1 MKAPGNLETYNSTE
15 HIETTIMDQLI
26 RSSELGAETGL
37 SPAQR
42 TAGARQLGRAAA
54 VVGIAAV
61 VIVLWAFVSAHN
73 AAAKLKEVTEDQA
86 VINVATT
93 RPQSQAGVGEL
104 ILPGNIQANYEAPI
118 YARTSGYLKR
128 WLVDIGTPVKAGQL
142 LAQIESPEVDQQLRQ
157 AQADLAT
164 AEANQKI
171 ADLTAQRWRDLRA
184 TDSVSKQEAD
194 EKIASAASGDAQ
206 KQAAHANVQRLR
218 ELSGFEKIVAPFDGV
233 VTARNTDIGQLI
245 AAGEN
250 TGPALFRVAD
260 MHRLRLYVT
269 VPQTYAA
276 SMKPGLQAELH
287 FPDRPGKTYTATLDS
302 TSSAIDTSTRTLL
315 AQLVIDNK
323 NGELLPGAYTEVHF
337 KLPAGAAGESYKLPA
352 NVLLFRSDGLHV
364 GVVGPNGKVVL
375 KPVAVGRDYG
385 SDIEIIHGLDP
396 DDAVILSPPD
406 SLADGVA
413 VRVATPKAEKVAKS

>member
-1 MKAPGNLETYNSTE
+1 
-15 HIETTIMDQLI
+15 MDQMT
-26 RSSELGAETGL
+26 RSSELGTG
-37 SPAQR
+37 AQD
-42 TAGARQLGRAAA
+42 THSGMRQLGRAALFAGIVA
-54 VVGIAAV
+54 VIILV
-61 VIVLWAFVSAHN
+61 WAGVSAHH
-73 AAAKLKEVTEDQA
+73 ASAKLKEATEAQA
-86 VINVATT
+86 VVNVATT
-93 RPQSQAGVGEL
+93 KPAPQSQLAEL
-104 ILPGNIQANYEAPI
+104 VLPGNIQANYEAPI

-142 LAQIESPEVDQQLRQ
+142 LGEIEAPEVDQQLRQ
-157 AQADLAT
+157 AEADLAT

-184 TDSVSKQEAD
+184 SDSVSKQEAD

-206 KQAAHANVQRLR
+206 MQAARANVQRLR

-260 MHRLRLYVT
+260 MRRLRLYVS

-276 SMKPGLQAELH
+276 SMKPGLTAELI
-287 FPDRPGKTYTATLDS
+287 FPDRPGKTYSATLDS
-302 TSSAIDTSTRTLL
+302 TSNAIDASTRTLL

-323 NGELLPGAYTEVHF
+323 NGELLPGAYAEVHF
-337 KLPAGAAGESYKLPA
+337 KLPPGEGSASYKLPA

-364 GVVGPNGKVVL
+364 GTVDANNHVVL
-375 KPVAVGRDYG
+375 KPVEVGRDYG
-385 SDIEIIHGLDP
+385 SDIEILHGLNA
-396 DDAVILSPPD
+396 DDNVILAPPD
-406 SLADGVA
+406 SLADGVT
-413 VRVATPKAEKVAKS
+413 VRVTTPSKPKSERVAQS

>member
-1 MKAPGNLETYNSTE
+1 MGSESALS
-15 HIETTIMDQLI
+15 
-26 RSSELGAETGL
+26 SSE
-37 SPAQR
+37 R
-42 TAGARQLGRAAA
+42 KAGARKLGRVAI
-54 VVGIAAV
+54 VVGIAALV
-61 VIVLWAFVSAHN
+61 VLVWAFLSAHH
-73 AAAKLKEVTEDQA
+73 AAAKLKDVTEEQA
-86 VINVATT
+86 VVTVATT
-93 RPQSQAGVGEL
+93 KPAPQGSGNEL
-104 ILPGNIQANYEAPI
+104 VLPGNIQANYEAPI

-142 LAQIESPEVDQQLRQ
+142 LAEIESPEVDQQLRQ
-157 AQADLAT
+157 AEADLTT

-171 ADLTAQRWRDLRA
+171 ADLTAQRWRNLRE

-206 KQAAHANVQRLR
+206 MQAARANVQRLH
-218 ELSGFEKIVAPFDGV
+218 ELSGFEKIVAPFDGI
-233 VTARNTDIGQLI
+233 VTARNTDIGRLI

-276 SMKPGLQAELH
+276 AMKPGLQAELH
-287 FPDRPGKTYTATLDS
+287 FPDRPGKTYIATLDS
-302 TSSAIDTSTRTLL
+302 TSSAIDASTRTLL

-337 KLPAGAAGESYKLPA
+337 KLPAGSAGTSYKLPA

-364 GVVGPNGKVVL
+364 GTVDANNHVVL
-375 KPVAVGRDYG
+375 KTVSIGRDYG
-385 SDIEIIHGLDP
+385 SDIEITQGLDEN
-396 DDAVILSPPD
+396 DNVILSPPD
-406 SLADGVA
+406 SLTDGLA
-413 VRVATPKAEKVAKS
+413 VRVAAPKAEKVAKS

>member
-1 MKAPGNLETYNSTE
+1 
-15 HIETTIMDQLI
+15 MDQLI
-26 RSSELGAETGL
+26 RSNESEAGRGPVSSGTR
-37 SPAQR
+37 S
-42 TAGARQLGRAAA
+42 GARQLGRVAVFVGVAA
-54 VVGIAAV
+54 VL
-61 VIVLWAFVSAHN
+61 VLVWAGFSAHR
-73 AAAKLKEVTEDQA
+73 ASAKLKEVTEAEA
-86 VINVATT
+86 VVTVATIK
-93 RPQSQAGVGEL
+93 PASQSGLSEL

-142 LAQIESPEVDQQLRQ
+142 LAEIESPEVDQQLQQ

-171 ADLTAQRWRDLRA
+171 ADLTAERWRNLRA

-206 KQAAHANVQRLR
+206 MQAARANVQRLR
-218 ELSGFEKIVAPFDGV
+218 ELSGFEKVVAPFDGI
-233 VTARNTDIGQLI
+233 VTARNTDIGRLI

-260 MHRLRLYVT
+260 MHRLRLYVS

-276 SMKPGLQAELH
+276 AMKPGLTADLA

-302 TSSAIDTSTRTLL
+302 TSSAIDASTRTLL

-323 NGELLPGAYTEVHF
+323 NGELLPGAYAEVHF
-337 KLPAGAAGESYKLPA
+337 KLPPGAGGASYKLPA

-364 GVVGPNGKVVL
+364 GTVDANNHVVL
-375 KPVAVGRDYG
+375 KSVEVGRDYG
-385 SDIEIIHGLDP
+385 QDIEIVHGLNA
-396 DDAVILSPPD
+396 DDNVILSPPD
-406 SLADGVA
+406 SLTDGIN
-413 VRVATPKAEKVAKS
+413 VRVATPAAAKSERVAQS

>member
-1 MKAPGNLETYNSTE
+1 
-15 HIETTIMDQLI
+15 MDQLI
-26 RSSELGAETGL
+26 RSNELGAEGAL
-37 SPAQR
+37 APAGTKR
-42 TAGARQLGRAAA
+42 SARGLGRAALF
-54 VVGIAAV
+54 VGAAAL
-61 VIVLWAFVSAHN
+61 IVLLWAGVSAHF
-73 AAAKLKEVTEDQA
+73 ASAKLKDVTEEQA
-86 VINVATT
+86 VVTVATT
-93 RPQSQAGVGEL
+93 KPSAQSGLSEL

-142 LAQIESPEVDQQLRQ
+142 LAEIESPEVDQQLRQ
-157 AQADLAT
+157 AEADLST

-171 ADLTAQRWRDLRA
+171 ADLTAQRWRDLRS

-206 KQAAHANVQRLR
+206 MQAAHANVQRLK

-260 MHRLRLYVT
+260 MHRLRTYVT

-276 SMKPGLQAELH
+276 SMTPGLKADLL
-287 FPDRPGKTYTATLDS
+287 FPDRPGKVYTATLDS
-302 TSSAIDTSTRTLL
+302 TSSAIDQTTRTLL

-323 NGELLPGAYTEVHF
+323 NGELLPGAYAEVHFHLPPGAAGPIF
-337 KLPAGAAGESYKLPA
+337 KLPANA
-352 NVLLFRSDGLHV
+352 LLFRSDGLHV
-364 GVVGPNGKVVL
+364 GTVDANNHVVL
-375 KPVAVGRDYG
+375 KTVEVGRDFG
-385 SDIEIIHGLDP
+385 SDVEIIHGLNA
-396 DDAVILSPPD
+396 DDNVILSPPD
-406 SLADGVA
+406 SLTEGMA
-413 VRVATPKAEKVAKS
+413 VRLATPAKAERVAKS

>member
-1 MKAPGNLETYNSTE
+1 
-15 HIETTIMDQLI
+15 MDQLI
-26 RSSELGAETGL
+26 RSNELGAEGGLAATGTKR
-37 SPAQR
+37 S
-42 TAGARQLGRAAA
+42 ARGLGRAA
-54 VVGIAAV
+54 VFVGLAAL
-61 VIVLWAFVSAHN
+61 IVLIWAGVSAHF
-73 AAAKLKEVTEDQA
+73 ASAKLKEVTEAAA
-86 VINVATT
+86 VVTVATT
-93 RPQSQAGVGEL
+93 KPDPQNGLAEL

-142 LAQIESPEVDQQLRQ
+142 LAEIESPEVDQQLRQ
-157 AQADLAT
+157 AEADLST

-171 ADLTAQRWRDLRA
+171 ADLTAQRWRDLRS

-206 KQAAHANVQRLR
+206 MQSARANVQRLK

-260 MHRLRLYVT
+260 MHRLRTYVT

-276 SMKPGLQAELH
+276 SMKPGLTADLL
-287 FPDRPGKTYTATLDS
+287 FPDRPGKIYTATLDS

-323 NGELLPGAYTEVHF
+323 NGELLPGAYAEVHF
-337 KLPAGAAGESYKLPA
+337 HLPAGAAGPIFKLPA

-364 GVVGPNGKVVL
+364 GTVDANNHVVL
-375 KPVAVGRDYG
+375 KTVEVGRDFG
-385 SDIEIIHGLDP
+385 SDIEIIHGLSA
-396 DDAVILSPPD
+396 DDNVILSPPD
-406 SLADGVA
+406 SLTDGIA
-413 VRVATPKAEKVAKS
+413 VRLATPPKADRVAKS